1 MILERA
7 SAAPVYQLDLWMGG
21 EEHCRQLLQAAAAEA
36 DLILIEGVMGLFDGD
51 CSSAD
56 LAALFGIP
64 IVVVIDG
71 SAMAQ
76 TFGALAHGLAT
87 YRPGLPFAG
96 VFANRVAGERHYEML
111 AESLPSGLASFG
123 WLPRDADI
131 ALPERHLGLVQAA
144 EVADL
149 EARIARAAAALQ
161 AVPKLL
167 PAAVSFAA
175 SSVPPTATGAQP
187 PALAGVRVAVAR
199 DGAFAFLYRANLDL
213 LRELGAELS
222 FFSPLLDGS
231 LPEAEVLYLP
241 GGYPELHLAALAAN
255 GPMHAAIRAHH
266 AAGKPL
272 VAECGGMLY
281 LLESLADKD
290 GCRAEMVGLL
300 PGNAQML
307 GRLANLGLHR
317 VALPEGELR
326 GHSFHYS
333 QMETPLSPIAISEG
347 ARAGRRGEAVY
358 RIGRVHASYM
368 HLYFPSN
375 PEAVA
380 QLFAP
385 AASSLST

>member
-1 MILERA
+1 
-7 SAAPVYQLDLWMGG
+7 
-21 EEHCRQLLQAAAAEA
+21 
-36 DLILIEGVMGLFDGD
+36 
-51 CSSAD
+51 
-56 LAALFGIP
+56 
-64 IVVVIDG
+64 
-71 SAMAQ
+71 
-76 TFGALAHGLAT
+76 
-87 YRPGLPFAG
+87 
-96 VFANRVAGERHYEML
+96 
-111 AESLPSGLASFG
+111 
-123 WLPRDADI
+123 
-131 ALPERHLGLVQAA
+131 
-144 EVADL
+144 
-149 EARIARAAAALQ
+149 
-161 AVPKLL
+161 
-167 PAAVSFAA
+167 
-175 SSVPPTATGAQP
+175 
-187 PALAGVRVAVAR
+187 
-199 DGAFAFLYRANLDL
+199 FLYRANLNL

-255 GPMHAAIRAHH
+255 APMHAAIRAHH

-300 PGNAQML
+300 PGNAKML

-317 VALPEGELR
+317 VTLPEGELR

-358 RIGRVHASYM
+358 RVGRVHASYM